1 VLVGGLTQSVQGFP
15 ELPSVGQEV
24 AEIGRIAAGGAAA
37 TTTTLMDGAFTSAA
51 LEGSLS
57 KAPFSVVHLASHGIF
72 GGDPKD
78 SFILT
83 FDGRLDMDELERL
96 VRLGQSAASRSS
108 SCC

>member
-15 ELPSVGQEV
+15 ELPSVAQEV
-24 AEIGRIAAGGAAA
+24 AEIGRIAGAGAG
-37 TTTTLMDGAFTSAA
+37 TTTTLTDGAFTTAA
-51 LEGSLS
+51 LEGSLT

-108 SCC
+108 C